1 MFAWVRYQ
9 YNIGTCVVNYKIR
22 EINQHQNIPDKQN
35 AVKWYMAKAPINLS
49 KKSLK
54 IEQSNESGES
64 IDHISVVK
72 RFQTQEKQSRVQKSQ
87 YVTPARSESL
97 RIRVLKSILTSIL
110 ANSNWCNAM
119 HLNSLKC
126 SEKMIL
132 KSISAPISA
141 NSGRCIAGKRMKF
154 RGGCSREE
162 VWASLPPQFVTV
174 CSSTVPL
181 QKEAFS
187 SMRI

>member
-54 IEQSNESGES
+54 IEQSNESRES

-87 YVTPARSESL
+87 YVTPARSEAM
-97 RIRVLKSILTSIL
+97 RIRVLKSIPTSIL
-110 ANSNWCNAM
+110 ANSNWCNVM
-119 HLNSLKC
+119 HLNSLRC
-126 SEKMIL
+126 SEKIIL

-162 VWASLPPQFVTV
+162 VVSIITPPI
-174 CSSTVPL
+174 CHRL
-181 QKEAFS
+181 QLSGATSKEAFS

>member
-35 AVKWYMAKAPINLS
+35 AVKWYMAKAPIDLS

-54 IEQSNESGES
+54 IEQSNESRES
-64 IDHISVVK
+64 IDHISGVK

-87 YVTPARSESL
+87 YVTRARSEAMRM
-97 RIRVLKSILTSIL
+97 RILKSIPTSIL
-110 ANSNWCNAM
+110 PNSNWCN
-119 HLNSLKC
+119 SLRC
-126 SEKMIL
+126 GEKIIL

-174 CSSTVPL
+174 CSSAVPL
-181 QKEAFS
+181 QRKLFHQCVS
-187 SMRI
+187 KGI

>member
-1 MFAWVRYQ
+1 
-9 YNIGTCVVNYKIR
+9 
-22 EINQHQNIPDKQN
+22 
-35 AVKWYMAKAPINLS
+35 MAKAPINLS

-87 YVTPARSESL
+87 YVTPARSEAM
-97 RIRVLKSILTSIL
+97 RIRVLKSISTSIL
-110 ANSNWCNAM
+110 AVRK
-119 HLNSLKC
+119 LFK
-126 SEKMIL
+126 

-162 VWASLPPQFVTV
+162 VVSIITPPI
-174 CSSTVPL
+174 CHRL
-181 QKEAFS
+181 QLSGATSKEAFS